1 MSYLEVMASKYK
13 DYSFLD
19 PSHYFHIET
28 DLLEKLI
35 KRTGCQLFV
44 MVADY
49 PCKADVTKEQL
60 DKVIEKAV
68 AKHIG
73 SGSAVKT
80 QANHPDTTLVKLT
93 Q

>member
-1 MSYLEVMASKYK
+1 MSCLEVLASKYK
-13 DYSFLD
+13 DYSFMD

-35 KRTGCQLFV
+35 KIMGCQLFV

-49 PCKADVTKEQL
+49 PSKADVTKEQL
-60 DKVIEKAV
+60 DKVIKKVV

-80 QANHPDTTLVKLT
+80 QAIHPNITLVKLT